1 MEDLMESVVFRYRA
15 REHTIDNC
23 PQCQSPL
30 RKPIKSHKR
39 YTVDIPPVEPEV
51 TEHTVHGY

>member
-1 MEDLMESVVFRYRA
+1 MESVVFRYRA

-30 RKPIKSHKR
+30 RKPIKSHKVKGLPIVK
-39 YTVDIPPVEPEV
+39 TKNWVIL
-51 TEHTVHGY
+51 GA